1 MNRLDSFIAV
11 DAKCI
16 RLRREERGRTREVRV
31 EVRGRNHE
39 NMRTETKRYKFTA
52 KQHERGF

>member
-1 MNRLDSFIAV
+1 MAV
-11 DAKCI
+11 DAKCM
-16 RLRREERGRTREVRV
+16 RLRREEMGRTREVRV

-52 KQHERGF
+52 ETA